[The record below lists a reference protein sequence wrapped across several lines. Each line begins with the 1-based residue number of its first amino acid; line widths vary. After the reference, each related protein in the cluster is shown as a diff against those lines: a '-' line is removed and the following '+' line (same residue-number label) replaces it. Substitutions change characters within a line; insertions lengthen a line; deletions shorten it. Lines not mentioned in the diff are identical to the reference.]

1 MPNLSLKN
9 LPKEL
14 HRRLKERARA
24 NRRSV
29 NGEIIACLQE
39 VLLPR
44 RVDPDEAAERI
55 RAFRTRFR
63 GPPITDEE
71 LARARGEG
79 RP

>member
-14 HRRLKERARA
+14 HRR
-24 NRRSV
+24 V

-39 VLLPR
+39 ALLPR
-44 RVDPDEAAERI
+44 RIDPDEAAERI